1 MTASQATAEVFVT
14 ALRALPRKQRDEVL
28 ARIASDPDLR
38 EDLLDRALLLE
49 RRREPSR
56 PLRDYLAERKR

>member
-1 MTASQATAEVFVT
+1 MTASRATAEVFVT
-14 ALRALPRKQRDEVL
+14 ALRALPQKQRDEVL

-56 PLRDYLAERKR
+56 PLRDYLAERRR

>member
-1 MTASQATAEVFVT
+1 MTASRATAEVFVT

-56 PLRDYLAERKR
+56 PLRDYLAERRR

>member
-1 MTASQATAEVFVT
+1 MTASRATAEVFVT

-28 ARIASDPDLR
+28 ARIAGDPDLR

-56 PLRDYLAERKR
+56 PLRDYLAERRR

>member
-14 ALRALPRKQRDEVL
+14 ALRALPQKQRDEVL

-38 EDLLDRALLLE
+38 EDLLDRALLLQ
-49 RRREPSR
+49 RRRERSR
-56 PLRDYLAERKR
+56 PLRNYLAERRR

>member
-1 MTASQATAEVFVT
+1 MTASRATAEVFVT

-28 ARIASDPDLR
+28 ARIASDPELR

-56 PLRDYLAERKR
+56 PLRDYLAERRR

>member
-1 MTASQATAEVFVT
+1 MTASRATAEVFVT

-56 PLRDYLAERKR
+56 PLRDYLALQRR

>member
-56 PLRDYLAERKR
+56 PLRDYLAERRR